1 MKQSPDL
8 TSLAADYDIIGE
20 LDASADARTY
30 MATRRGDGTKRR
42 DDSTGVLITVVTTPE
57 GDEANALSHLAA
69 DTKLLARTPHRR
81 LMPVLD
87 GRWLGDDA
95 FAVVTQRV
103 TDPSLAQ
110 LLASGETFTNPR
122 IAAILREVNG
132 LLEWARDQKIVH
144 RNIPLSKLFLEPKT
158 DRVRVTFAIAP
169 IQRLHRADAQD
180 DARTIAT
187 LAMAMLTGEANPQSY
202 EGRTLAELRADLPDR
217 LDEATAALLDEKN
230 TGATPD
236 VAAYLALIGMADPVA
251 AGEAERERIRT
262 DILEEQR
269 AEREKLAAERA
280 SFEQTM
286 AEERASF
293 ARTMAAERTKLE
305 AERTELQ
312 KAATRERDEL
322 QRAATA
328 ERALIATKHAEL
340 ERIGAERL
348 AALEQ
353 AAERD
358 RALVAKLR
366 EDLRRAGEHEIEKK
380 RQTALDDIT
389 EAEDALD
396 APELEAP
403 RFVVPMLAPL
413 EPLVFNDDSPLMR
426 DDDILFT
433 SPPDEAAPLE
443 TSDEPSPA
451 PANSTSRRKWILV
464 GAAAGILALIGIS
477 ASVVGS
483 RQPAP
488 AANKPAPR
496 TAVAAAKLDTL
507 PIAVA
512 PVAVVPPPPTLA
524 MDSAS
529 RRAASRW
536 LDSLKEAN
544 PVFLPRPVR
553 IVREPASTPTPTS
566 TPERVRPPSISED
579 PFFIPGSSPPRDNN
593 APRPPAPR
601 PDTTK
606 PPPA

>member
-1 MKQSPDL
+1 MKHSPDL

-20 LDASADARTY
+20 LDASADSRTY
-30 MATRRGDGTKRR
+30 IATRRGDGTKRR
-42 DDSTGVLITVVTTPE
+42 DDTTGVLVTVVTTPE

-132 LLEWARDQKIVH
+132 LLEWARDQQIVH
-144 RNIPLSKLFLEPKT
+144 RNIPLSTLFLEPKT

-169 IQRLHRADAQD
+169 IQRLHRADAHD

-187 LAMAMLTGEANPQSY
+187 LAMAMLTGEANPQAY
-202 EGRTLAELRADLPDR
+202 EGRTLAELRADLPER
-217 LDEATAALLDEKN
+217 LGEATTALLDDKN

-286 AEERASF
+286 ADERASF
-293 ARTMAAERTKLE
+293 ERTMAAERAKLE
-305 AERTELQ
+305 AERLELQ

-358 RALVAKLR
+358 RALVTKLR
-366 EDLRRAGEHEIEKK
+366 EALRRAGEHEIEKK

-426 DDDILFT
+426 DDDILFAT
-433 SPPDEAAPLE
+433 PPDEAAPIE
-443 TSDEPSPA
+443 TSDEPSPESA
-451 PANSTSRRKWILV
+451 KSPSRRKWILV

-488 AANKPAPR
+488 ASKPAAR
-496 TAVAAAKLDTL
+496 TAVAAAQLDSA

-524 MDSAS
+524 MDSAT

-544 PVFLPRPVR
+544 PVVLPRPVR
-553 IVREPASTPTPTS
+553 IVREPSPTPDS
-566 TPERVRPPSISED
+566 TRERVRRPTINED
-579 PFFIPGSSPPRDNN
+579 PFFIPGSSPPRDTS

-601 PDTTK
+601 PDTTR